1 MAEQMSEQMAE
12 PGAGATFVERKV
24 EADSFTIRYL
34 EAGPHSWPPSG
45 GADPVVCIHGAG
57 GLRLSPMHEA
67 LARTRRVIAF
77 ETPGFGASPANER
90 SRDMAELAGSLCAA
104 VAALGITSYNLM
116 GTSFGGKLATHMALQ
131 EGEKLKSLVLLSPAV
146 FRPAERPPMATAEE
160 RQKVM
165 HAHPERFPL
174 PPGNPQVESK
184 QETLV
189 RRLIG
194 PPRDAALEEKLPG
207 LSVPT
212 LVVFG
217 TEDRLTPPEMAR
229 FYRQHYGNAHLML
242 IYDAAHLVDLDRPE
256 AVTEVVGDFLERK
269 EGFLV
274 SQQSGVIHP

>member
-1 MAEQMSEQMAE
+1 MADQNAASA
-12 PGAGATFVERKV
+12 FIEREV
-24 EADSFTIRYL
+24 EADGFTIRCL
-34 EAGPHSWPPSG
+34 EAGPPSG
-45 GADPVVCIHGAG
+45 GAVPVICLHGAG
-57 GLRLSPMHEA
+57 GLRVSPMHEI
-67 LARTRRVIAF
+67 LARTWRVIAF

-90 SRDMAELAGSLCAA
+90 SRDMAELARTLCAA
-104 VAALGITSYNLM
+104 VAALGIATYNLM

-131 EGEKLKSLVLLSPAV
+131 EGGKLQSLVLLSPAV
-146 FRPAERPPMATAEE
+146 FRPAERPPMATPEE
-160 RQKVM
+160 RRKVM

-174 PPGNPQVESK
+174 PPANPEVEAK
-184 QETLV
+184 QEVLV

-194 PPRDAALEEKLPG
+194 PPRDGALEERLPG

-256 AVTEVVGDFLERK
+256 AVAEVVGDFLARK
-269 EGFLV
+269 ERFLV
-274 SQQSGVIHP
+274 SEQSGVILP